1 MKHWVWIL
9 VLAATA
15 ADAGEYW
22 DSCKS
27 CSARQA
33 QAAALRTVP
42 ATTPGL
48 HDVYIADF
56 DREALRKYRVLIEFD
71 AESRSWLRAVVAI
84 TAESHVQ
91 HEFGQVVSAMKADVA
106 SLEPGKP
113 VPDDI
118 VGSAYDLVHSSVN
131 RQRVASYIIGHM
143 SLWESIGAPVF
154 VPLSL
159 FRKVVDLNLTISVS
173 FADGSTARF
182 VLTGIEGSLG
192 DIDYV
197 FELVEGSARDADGNV
212 IPDSAA
218 EAAPFEG
225 AFSSES
231 GARQM
236 VSFIQTWYAAPSGPV
251 ITCTSKQ
258 DGNNITV
265 TCRRI

>member
-1 MKHWVWIL
+1 MKHWVWML
-9 VLAATA
+9 VFAATA

-22 DSCKS
+22 ESCKS
-27 CSARQA
+27 CSAQQA
-33 QAAALRTVP
+33 RAVALRTVP
-42 ATTPGL
+42 GTDAGL
-48 HDVYIADF
+48 HDVYVADF
-56 DREALRKYRVLIEFD
+56 DQESLRKYRVWVEFD
-71 AESRSWLRAVVAI
+71 AESRSWWRAAAAVD
-84 TAESHVQ
+84 AESHLQ
-91 HEFGQVVSAMKADVA
+91 HEFGQIVSAMKADVA
-106 SLEPGKP
+106 SLQAGKP
-113 VPDDI
+113 VPDDV

-154 VPLSL
+154 IPLSL
-159 FRKVVDLNLTISVS
+159 FRKVVDLNLTISVI

-182 VLTGIEGSLG
+182 VLTGVEGSLG
-192 DIDYV
+192 DLDYV

-212 IPDSAA
+212 IPHSAV

-231 GARQM
+231 TAQRM

-251 ITCTSKQ
+251 IKCTSKQ